1 MWKAAYYRKQAQ
13 TFLMVARLTQDRK
26 KAARYALLAS
36 QYLEKAERIT
46 AETMML
52 PAE

>member
-1 MWKAAYYRKQAQ
+1 VESGVLPKAGTDISYG
-13 TFLMVARLTQDRK
+13 ARLTRDQK